1 MNILTKFPIGQYVD
15 GNSSWLRIIDSRL
28 KIIAVSIFLI
38 TPIWAGPL
46 WRLSLVICLIFITFI
61 SLIPPRVWW
70 RSLLFLVGL
79 SLFIGLLSLIAS
91 SDTQSLDSSLRDPN
105 ELNLMLESQKHWNIL
120 EIPSK
125 KIGFIIF
132 GPFNLSRKAFEL
144 GIKTSTLIFTVI
156 HSVNLML
163 LTTLQEDIVWAL
175 SWFMKPLGKVGL
187 PIDKWLFQLLLAL
200 RFIPLVQEEL
210 QNIIKSVSVRSIN
223 LRSLGFKKSINV
235 LLTMVERLFLNI
247 FLRIDQGADS
257 LLSKKEISIKTQRYR
272 AFDKKNSLTYIFNS
286 LSICFIFIAIFL
298 RKQYGAC
305 LLYTSPSP

>member
-1 MNILTKFPIGQYVD
+1 MNILTKFSIGQYVD
-15 GNSSWLRIIDSRL
+15 GNRSWLRIVDSRL
-28 KIIAVSIFLI
+28 KIIAVLIFLI

-61 SLIPPRVWW
+61 SLLPSRVWW
-70 RSLLFLVGL
+70 RSLIFLFGL
-79 SLFIGLLSLIAS
+79 SLLIGFLSLIAS
-91 SDTQSLDSSLRDPN
+91 NDIQSLESSLRNPN
-105 ELNLMLESQKHWNIL
+105 ELNLMLESQEKWNIL

-125 KIGFIIF
+125 KIGFITL
-132 GPFNLSRKAFEL
+132 GEYSLSKKSFEL

-175 SWFMKPLGKVGL
+175 SWFMNPLRKVGL

-223 LRSLGFKKSINV
+223 IRSLGFKKSINV
-235 LLTMVERLFLNI
+235 LLTIVERLFINI

-257 LLSKKEISIKTQRYR
+257 LLSKKNISTKTHRYK
-272 AFDKKNSLTYIFNS
+272 AFDKKKYLSFIFNS
-286 LSICFIFIAIFL
+286 LSICFICMAIFL
-298 RKQYGAC
+298 RKQYGA
-305 LLYTSPSP
+305 L

>member
-1 MNILTKFPIGQYVD
+1 MNILTKFSIGQYVD
-15 GNSSWLRIIDSRL
+15 GNRSWLRIVDSRL
-28 KIIAVSIFLI
+28 KIIAVLIFLI

-61 SLIPPRVWW
+61 SLLPSRVWW
-70 RSLLFLVGL
+70 RSLIFLFGL
-79 SLFIGLLSLIAS
+79 SLLIGFLSLIAS
-91 SDTQSLDSSLRDPN
+91 NDIQSLDSSLRNPT
-105 ELNLMLESQKHWNIL
+105 ELNLMLESQEKWNIL

-125 KIGFIIF
+125 KIGFITL
-132 GPFNLSRKAFEL
+132 GEYSLSKKSFEL

-175 SWFMKPLGKVGL
+175 SWFMNPLRKVGL

-223 LRSLGFKKSINV
+223 IRSLGFKKSINV
-235 LLTMVERLFLNI
+235 LLTIVERLFLNI

-257 LLSKKEISIKTQRYR
+257 LLSKKNISTKTHRYKSS
-272 AFDKKNSLTYIFNS
+272 DKKKYLSFIFNS
-286 LSICFIFIAIFL
+286 LSICFICMAIFL
-298 RKQYGAC
+298 RKQYGA
-305 LLYTSPSP
+305 L

>member
-1 MNILTKFPIGQYVD
+1 MNILTKFSIGQYVD
-15 GNSSWLRIIDSRL
+15 GNRSWLRIIDSRL
-28 KIIAVSIFLI
+28 KVIAVLIFLI

-46 WRLSLVICLIFITFI
+46 WRLSLVICLILITFV
-61 SLIPPRVWW
+61 SLIPLRVWW
-70 RSLLFLVGL
+70 RSLVFLLGL
-79 SLFIGLLSLIAS
+79 SLLIGFLSLIAS
-91 SDTQSLDSSLRDPN
+91 SDIQSLDSSLRDPS
-105 ELNLMLESQKHWNIL
+105 ELNLILESQENWNIL

-125 KIGFIIF
+125 KIGFIIL
-132 GPFNLSRKAFEL
+132 GPYNLSKKAFEL

-175 SWFMKPLGKVGL
+175 SWFMIPLRKVGL
-187 PIDKWLFQLLLAL
+187 PVDKWLFQLLLAL

-210 QNIIKSVSVRSIN
+210 QNIIKSVSVRAIN
-223 LRSLGFKKSINV
+223 LRSLGFKKSINI

-257 LLSKKEISIKTQRYR
+257 LLSKKNIYIKTNRYR
-272 AFDKKNSLTYIFNS
+272 AFDKKNYITFIFNS

-298 RKQYGAC
+298 RKQYGA
-305 LLYTSPSP
+305 L